1 MDKTAA
7 GAHVSAMGSVKA
19 IASAALLA
27 ATIALVPAPVLAQDY
42 EKEQRWATDIQSTLM
57 VGNVVWLTQK
67 NGHTFLTLYTEPA
80 EATGA
85 SGTTNAPR
93 GALIIAHGRGWSP
106 DFELYGTLRTRLAE
120 SGYTTLSIQLP
131 VLSSTAKLGDYKPV
145 YPDAIERF
153 KLAADYL
160 KSKGYTNIAIVSH
173 SLGATMANQ
182 YLISTE
188 DKTVKAW
195 VFIGIING
203 LEEMYRIKIPVLDV
217 FGSKDWDIARW
228 GADERKAEIAKA
240 QGSEQVIVPGAEHF
254 FEGKEDVL
262 VRVIDTFLGRVFDS
276 RQRTGAR

>member
-1 MDKTAA
+1 MIA
-7 GAHVSAMGSVKA
+7 KA
-19 IASAALLA
+19 TRKKPASAGFLLVQPAIVAMTLACLA
-27 ATIALVPAPVLAQDY
+27 APLLAQDY

-57 VGNVVWLTQK
+57 VGDAVWLTQK
-67 NGHTFLTLYTEPA
+67 NGHRFLTLYTEPA
-80 EATGA
+80 EALGPSGKA
-85 SGTTNAPR
+85 SAPR

-131 VLSSTAKLGDYKPV
+131 VLPSTAKLGDYKPV

-153 KLAADYL
+153 TLAAEFL
-160 KSKGYTNIAIVSH
+160 KGKGYTNIAIVSH

-203 LEEMYRIKIPVLDV
+203 LEEMYRIRIPVLDV

-228 GADERKAEIAKA
+228 GADERKAEIAKV

-262 VRVIDTFLGRVFDS
+262 VRVIDAFLSRVFDTS
-276 RQRTGAR
+276 RANRGR